1 MLIATEPCK
10 HTFVSFNDSN
20 KKTLLNRNEEMN
32 ENKEHFGNLVGF
44 FWKKIKKG

>member
-10 HTFVSFNDSN
+10 LTFVSFNYSN

-44 FWKKIKKG
+44 F